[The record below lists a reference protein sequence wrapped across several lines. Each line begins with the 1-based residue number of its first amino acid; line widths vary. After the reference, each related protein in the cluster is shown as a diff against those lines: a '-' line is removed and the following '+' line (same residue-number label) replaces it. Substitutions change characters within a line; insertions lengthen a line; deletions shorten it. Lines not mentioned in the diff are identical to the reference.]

1 MDRVNNTLLAIA
13 GCFMLTTVV
22 FVLLWNGE
30 RHKPTEDSLLVK
42 RLRADS
48 AETAHLLEDRAADLV
63 ALRDSMEVLRSVRQ
77 SRRPVYIRVDGSI
90 HTLTGAPVDSLFGI
104 LDRQPGTE
112 R

>member
-1 MDRVNNTLLAIA
+1 MPNRILYGICACLL
-13 GCFMLTTVV
+13 LTTII
-22 FVLLWNGE
+22 FALLWNGE
-30 RHKPTEDSLLVK
+30 RGHYSENSLLLQ